1 MRKPSSRKWIL
12 ADYFFEPVTP
22 LSLRFLSVSGLFFA
36 ALRLRGMVL
45 HLQTVLMPCMERYS
59 VMSFSGVSKTG
70 GNDDME
76 YSLQFTNTKQMGWK
90 MIELMSGGS
99 LPKNLIPFGQNT

>member
-1 MRKPSSRKWIL
+1 
-12 ADYFFEPVTP
+12 
-22 LSLRFLSVSGLFFA
+22 
-36 ALRLRGMVL
+36 
-45 HLQTVLMPCMERYS
+45 
-59 VMSFSGVSKTG
+59 MSFSGVSKTG